1 MEISGTVESVGVTP
15 RTRTRPLKD
24 IGLAPA
30 TFYAGEIARI
40 DRLIAENIDE
50 DYPNRE
56 RFLTHLRG
64 RREVLAEYMERVRTE
79 RGIRD

>member
-1 MEISGTVESVGVTP
+1 MEIPGTVEPVGVTP

-30 TFYAGEIARI
+30 AFYAGEIARI

-56 RFLTHLRG
+56 RFLMHLRG
-64 RREVLAEYMERVRTE
+64 RRAVLAAYMERTN
-79 RGIRD
+79 I